1 MSWMVSKKN
10 AIDSPFSALQ
20 AFLVETEATA
30 LVTDQEKA
38 DWIEAYVDQIDPIFL
53 SSMYTRGGSSPHPPA
68 RMFKLTIY
76 QILKQHLSP
85 AKWAREVLSDSILQ
99 KLIGHITPSRTS
111 LYNFRDRVGK
121 IIELIFRSLLTQ
133 SMEHAIFDP
142 KVGVIDGTS
151 VRSYG
156 SRHRIVNQKTLTR
169 RRSKLADAI
178 SIDTKGEVQAKLPMW
193 MGKTANGRLSQQEK
207 FDKANLILTQRI
219 AINDAKKK
227 DLRLPVENIFISLSD
242 PEAALSR
249 DKEKVFCPMY
259 SAQLLTNTKSLLILG
274 MDLSSHATDVGTI
287 GPMIDQVEKTLGIK
301 LDQIYADSAYTSLL
315 DLIACVEREV
325 EIIAPVKE
333 NSFTK
338 DNQSKKVGKQISR
351 DQFQYNAEAH
361 CYTCPAGHTM
371 PYSDREVMP
380 RANGTVIAERFRQ
393 SAEKCQAC
401 PLAKQCLG
409 GGKQRSIRRTIGQEI
424 IDQQKA
430 KMTDEISVTS
440 RALRAQTIE
449 RTNAELKQRIGLR
462 RLGAVTLKRA
472 KNFLFLTLFVLN
484 LMTVRRL
491 LIEASKPQLQTT

>member
-1 MSWMVSKKN
+1 
-10 AIDSPFSALQ
+10 
-20 AFLVETEATA
+20 
-30 LVTDQEKA
+30 
-38 DWIEAYVDQIDPIFL
+38 
-53 SSMYTRGGSSPHPPA
+53 
-68 RMFKLTIY
+68 
-76 QILKQHLSP
+76 
-85 AKWAREVLSDSILQ
+85 
-99 KLIGHITPSRTS
+99 
-111 LYNFRDRVGK
+111 
-121 IIELIFRSLLTQ
+121 
-133 SMEHAIFDP
+133 
-142 KVGVIDGTS
+142 
-151 VRSYG
+151 
-156 SRHRIVNQKTLTR
+156 
-169 RRSKLADAI
+169 
-178 SIDTKGEVQAKLPMW
+178 
-193 MGKTANGRLSQQEK
+193 
-207 FDKANLILTQRI
+207 
-219 AINDAKKK
+219 
-227 DLRLPVENIFISLSD
+227 
-242 PEAALSR
+242 
-249 DKEKVFCPMY
+249 MY

>member
-1 MSWMVSKKN
+1 MVSKKN

-20 AFLVETEATA
+20 AFLVETGATA
-30 LVTDQEKA
+30 QATDQEKA
-38 DWIEAYVDQIDPIFL
+38 DWIEAYVDQIDPSVL
-53 SSMYTRGGSSPHPPA
+53 SSMYARGGSSPHPPA

-133 SMEHAIFDP
+133 SIEHEILDP
-142 KVGVIDGTS
+142 RVGVMDGTS

-207 FDKANLILTQRI
+207 FDKANLILTQRT

-315 DLIACVEREV
+315 DLIACLERKV

-338 DNQSKKVGKQISR
+338 DNQSKKVDKKLSR
-351 DQFQYNAEAH
+351 NQFQYNAEAH
-361 CYTCPAGHTM
+361 SYTCPAGHTM
-371 PYSDREVMP
+371 PYSDREIMQ
-380 RANGTVIAERFRQ
+380 RANGTIIAERFRQ

-401 PLAKQCLG
+401 PLAKQCLS

-424 IDQQKA
+424 IDQQIA
-430 KMTDEISVTS
+430 KMTDEISAAS

-472 KNFLFLTLFVLN
+472 KNFVVLTLFVLN

-491 LIEASKPQLQTT
+491 LIEASKPNLQTT